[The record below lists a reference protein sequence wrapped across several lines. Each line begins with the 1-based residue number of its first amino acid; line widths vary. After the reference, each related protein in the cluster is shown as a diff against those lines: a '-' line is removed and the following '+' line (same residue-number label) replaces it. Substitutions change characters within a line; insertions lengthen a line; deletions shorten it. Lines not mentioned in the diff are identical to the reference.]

1 MKTLLLNLPHPKRVM
16 RRWVASYYAPNFL
29 MPPLELMGLGAIV
42 REWKQGEVRLID
54 AIAEGLDVEG
64 TVARVRADPPDL
76 IVSLA
81 GFNTFPR
88 DMAALD
94 RIAESLPEAKVVL
107 LGHLPSLFAPKVLE
121 KTRADVVVRG
131 EPELTFSEL
140 YEALRDGRDL
150 GGVAGLS
157 YRENG
162 SVRTTRERGRI
173 EDLDRLPFPDHSL
186 LHLELYNES
195 YLKRPIGVI
204 MSERGCPF
212 GCSYCVRT
220 FGRRL
225 LSRSAESILSEI
237 EALGIRHGIRNIRFM
252 DDTFTANRARL
263 IALCQG
269 LIERR
274 LGVAWTCLTR
284 VDVLDAEALSLMRRA
299 GCRRMYLGLE
309 SGSQRVLDSLH
320 KGLTVEGIRERM
332 KTVRKSGIEASAF
345 FIVGAPGETD
355 EDVEES
361 IRLAIELDLD
371 YVIVTKMQY
380 WPGTDLFESHG
391 STVGFDLFSGEELL
405 YAPAALHKAR
415 VWQRRFYR
423 RFYLRPAYVA
433 RHLGTLW
440 RSPRDVAQGFF
451 KLCTFLL
458 KRNGWD
464 DFI

>member
-16 RRWVASYYAPNFL
+16 RRWVASYHAPNFL

-64 TVARVRADPPDL
+64 TIARARADPPDL

-121 KTRADVVVRG
+121 RTRADVVVRG

-140 YEALRDGRDL
+140 YDALRDGRRL

-162 SVRTTRERGRI
+162 SVRTTPERGRI

-186 LHLELYNES
+186 LRLELYNES
-195 YLKRPIGVI
+195 YLERPIGVI

-309 SGSQRVLDSLH
+309 SGSQRVLDSLN
-320 KGLTVEGIRERM
+320 KGLTVDGIRERM
-332 KTVRKSGIEASAF
+332 KAVRESGIEASAF

-355 EDVEES
+355 EDVDAS

-391 STVGFDLFSGEELL
+391 GTVGFDLFSGEELL
-405 YAPAALHKAR
+405 YAPVALEQAR

-433 RHLGTLW
+433 RRLGTLW
-440 RSPRDVAQGFF
+440 RSPRDVSQGFF
-451 KLCTFLL
+451 KLCAFLL
-458 KRNGWD
+458 KRDGWD